1 MFFLILDVMKPTDFS
16 KYISNFL
23 TKYLPGERGVSSNT
37 ILAYKDSFLLFVTFM
52 QNVKGIK
59 PERLE
64 LKSVTK
70 DIVVEYLDWIQ
81 SQRHCNNS
89 TRNARL
95 AALHSFFR
103 YLQYQDLENLHEWQK
118 ILSIRIKTSRQETVN
133 FLTLDGIKLLLEGPD
148 TKTRKGRRDLALLSL
163 MYDSGARV
171 QEIADLVPAMLKL
184 DYPCTIKLIGK
195 GNKARIVPLMDAQVK
210 LLRSYISE
218 NKLLEPYSNMYPLF
232 CNSRKEKLTRAGINH
247 ILLKYVNIA
256 KVKRPELIPNKISCH
271 SLRHS
276 KAMHLLQSGVN
287 LVYIRDILGHVSV
300 QTTEIYA
307 RADSLKK
314 REALQK
320 AYSDVVPK
328 TTPTWLMKDGLL
340 EWLKKFS
347 AK

>member
-1 MFFLILDVMKPTDFS
+1 MKPTDFS
-16 KYISNFL
+16 KYLSNFL
-23 TKYLPGERGVSSNT
+23 TKYLSGERGVSSNT

-81 SQRHCNNS
+81 SQRHCNNN

-133 FLTLDGIKLLLEGPD
+133 YLTLDGIKLLLEGPD

-171 QEIADLVPAMLKL
+171 QEMADLVPAMLKL

-218 NKLLEPYSNMYPLF
+218 NKLLEPYANMYPLF
-232 CNSRKEKLTRAGINH
+232 FNSRKEKLTRAGINY

-256 KVKRPELIPNKISCH
+256 KAKGTQFLPNKISCH

-300 QTTEIYA
+300 KTTEIYA

-320 AYSDVVPK
+320 AYSDVIPNE
-328 TTPTWLMKDGLL
+328 TPIWLIKDGLL
-340 EWLKKFS
+340 EWLKRFS
-347 AK
+347 SK